1 MAWRIEFD
9 ERALKDLRKLDKQ
22 TSLRITSFLRERIA
36 LDDDPRRGGV
46 ALRCRR
52 SGTSFWRYRVGDWR
66 IVVHIDDAARQ
77 VLVIRVAHRRQVY
90 RGLFTD

>member
-22 TSLRITSFLRERIA
+22 IARRMTSFLRERIA
-36 LDDDPRRGGV
+36 PNDDPRHSGV
-46 ALRCRR
+46 ALRGRK

-66 IVVHIDDAARQ
+66 IVVHIDDAARR
-77 VLVIRVAHRRQVY
+77 VLVIRVAHRQQVY
-90 RGLFTD
+90 RSLLTD

>member
-46 ALRCRR
+46 ALRGRR